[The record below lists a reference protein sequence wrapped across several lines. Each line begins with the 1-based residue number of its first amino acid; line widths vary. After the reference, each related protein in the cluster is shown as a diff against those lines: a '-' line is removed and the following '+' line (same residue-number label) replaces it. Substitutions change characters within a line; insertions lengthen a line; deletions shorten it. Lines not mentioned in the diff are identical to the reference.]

1 VKVVI
6 TGGGGFLGRTLGRR
20 LLDRG
25 ALTAPSG
32 REEAIDRLVLLD
44 VAHGPAS
51 NPSSD
56 PRIELV
62 TGDVTDAEFVRGLVD
77 RDDISVFHLA
87 SMVSSG
93 CEVDFDGAFEVN
105 IGGGQAIFEACRAR
119 ASRPR
124 LVFTSSLAAFGGE
137 GAAGVASDT
146 TKLMPETT
154 YGITKA
160 ICELLVNDYT
170 RKGFLDG
177 RSARL
182 PTVVIRPGRPNAA
195 ASSWV
200 SGIFR
205 EPLNGEEAV
214 LPVDVDT
221 SVPLSGYRT
230 VVDNLIRLHEVEGE
244 AIGADRGMNLPAL
257 TVTAQD
263 MIDSL
268 QATVGDRP
276 LGPVTHKP
284 DPLVAR
290 IFAGWAERMASD
302 RATRLGL
309 VADESLEPI
318 IKAYIEDFAPA

>member
-1 VKVVI
+1 MKVVI

-20 LLDRG
+20 LLERG
-25 ALTAPSG
+25 ELTGPSG
-32 REEAIDRLVLLD
+32 HAEPIDSLVLFD
-44 VAHGPAS
+44 VAHAPAS
-51 NPSSD
+51 GQEPDS
-56 PRIELV
+56 RVELV
-62 TGDVTDAEFVRGLVD
+62 TGDVADGEFVRSLVD

-93 CEVDFDGAFEVN
+93 CEVDFDGAMEVN
-105 IGGGQAIFEACRAR
+105 LDGGRAVFEACRAR

-137 GAAGVASDT
+137 GVTGIASDT
-146 TKLMPETT
+146 TKLTPETT
-154 YGITKA
+154 YGVTKA
-160 ICELLVNDYT
+160 ICELLINDYT
-170 RKGFLDG
+170 RKGFIDG

-200 SGIFR
+200 SGLFR

-214 LPVDVDT
+214 VPVDVDT
-221 SVPLSGYRT
+221 VVPLSGYRT
-230 VVDNLIRLHEVEGE
+230 VVDNLIRLHEVESD

-257 TVTAQD
+257 SVSAQA
-263 MIDSL
+263 MIDGL
-268 QATVGDRP
+268 RAVAGERA
-276 LGPVTHKP
+276 LGPITLKP
-284 DPLVAR
+284 DADIAR

-302 RATRLGL
+302 RATKLGL

-318 IKAYIEDFAPA
+318 IHAYIEDFLA